1 MVACS
6 HAMELTAF
14 LQLRQTL
21 FQVVDTG
28 AALAEG
34 TIQEE
39 FLMQRDIGFDAGD
52 GHFGQRHAHARH
64 RLFAGITISD
74 QFTNHRVVVG
84 RNRVTL
90 VDVRVDADARATG
103 RVVALDLARRRD
115 EGERVFR
122 VDAALHRVALE
133 HDLVLGEAQ
142 FFAVGDADLLLHDVD
157 AGDQLGNRVFHLHAG
172 VHLDEVEL
180 AVFVQEL
187 KSTGAAVADAAAG
200 FGAGL
205 ADALALFGGN
215 ARCRRFF
222 DDLLVTALH
231 RAITLAQ
238 VHGVAVLV
246 GQHLDLDVARLFQEF
261 FHVHGGVA
269 KGSTGFGTG
278 HVDRVDQRRFGVH
291 HAHAATAA
299 AAGSLDDHR
308 EADLAGNLGDF
319 HRVVRQRASNTRYGR
334 YTGFDH
340 GLLGGHLVAHQ
351 ADGFGARAD
360 EGKAGLLHAL
370 GEVGVFRQ
378 EAVTRVDGLGVG
390 YFGGGNQRRH
400 IQVALGRG
408 CRADAHR
415 FVGQL
420 HVVGFAVGFGMHYH
434 GLDAHLAAGTL
445 DTQGNFTTVGDQ
457 DLFKHVG
464 ISAARCHAWAPGRA
478 VG

>member
-21 FQVVDTG
+21 FQVMDTG

-52 GHFGQRHAHARH
+52 GHFGQGNAHARH
-64 RLFAGITISD
+64 GLFAGITIRD

-84 RNRVTL
+84 RNRVAL

-231 RAITLAQ
+231 RAIALAQ

-246 GQHLDLDVARLFQEF
+246 CQDLDFDMARLLQEF

-278 HVDRVDQRRFGVH
+278 HVHRVDQRGFGMH
-291 HAHAATAA
+291 YAHAAATTTTS
-299 AAGSLDDHR
+299 GFNDDR

-319 HRVVRQRASNTRYGR
+319 YRVIRQRAGNAGYGR
-334 YTGFDH
+334 DAGVNH
-340 GLLGGHLVAHQ
+340 GLLFAQIDDVHGRGGHGLV
-351 ADGFGARAD
+351 
-360 EGKAGLLHAL
+360 E
-370 GEVGVFRQ
+370 
-378 EAVTRVDGLGVG
+378 
-390 YFGGGNQRRH
+390 
-400 IQVALGRG
+400 
-408 CRADAHR
+408 
-415 FVGQL
+415 
-420 HVVGFAVGFGMHYH
+420 
-434 GLDAHLAAGTL
+434 
-445 DTQGNFTTVGDQ
+445 
-457 DLFKHVG
+457 
-464 ISAARCHAWAPGRA
+464 
-478 VG
+478 